1 MNNLTIS
8 DSVSISF
15 SSSFTDNYFEELNSL
30 PEWKQLKLKSNE
42 YFYYDEWRKYVVW
55 YLREFFP
62 SLDPAN
68 IDSIFSESNC
78 WSNFL
83 NIVRFLSLTD
93 LNNNEEPNIAKAKEL
108 FEFYINE
115 SRKLNVGVTEIE
127 NITYPSEPI
136 DVVVWESKTFI
147 RDLLS
152 NFFDK

>member
-1 MNNLTIS
+1 
-8 DSVSISF
+8 
-15 SSSFTDNYFEELNSL
+15 
-30 PEWKQLKLKSNE
+30 
-42 YFYYDEWRKYVVW
+42 
-55 YLREFFP
+55 LREFFP

-136 DVVVWESKTFI
+136 DVVV
-147 RDLLS
+147 
-152 NFFDK
+152 